1 MTLTYWCNFW
11 HFTQARDA
19 YLSYLC
25 GFTHY
30 TPKDESRGACILIL
44 DLGRQ
49 ANFTK
54 SLQSWRLGGDS

>member
-1 MTLTYWCNFW
+1 MLTCHIFVGLPW
-11 HFTQARDA
+11 
-19 YLSYLC
+19 
-25 GFTHY
+25 FTHY

-54 SLQSWRLGGDS
+54 SLQSWRLGGDLRALKLI